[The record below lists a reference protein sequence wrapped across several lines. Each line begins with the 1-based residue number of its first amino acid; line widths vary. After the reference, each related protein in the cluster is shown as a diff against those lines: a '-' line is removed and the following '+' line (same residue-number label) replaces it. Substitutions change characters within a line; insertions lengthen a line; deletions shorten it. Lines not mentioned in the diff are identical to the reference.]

1 MTTQEKREFA
11 LTLTL
16 EADQI
21 AKFIESI
28 PAKKFVRLHQR
39 CFKDHY
45 LSKPAVLG
53 NAEFLDEI
61 GIWDTISEKY
71 REFFNELGLDKA
83 CEWLGSDTPREY
95 VQYEMGLTQ
104 LDEQDLEDSY
114 DMFAELY
121 GETWSGWGYDAFICE
136 VVEGYYEYMNLEGL
150 TELDGQE
157 LEA

>member
-16 EADQI
+16 EADKI

-45 LSKPAVLG
+45 LSQPAVLG

-61 GIWDTISEKY
+61 DIWDTISEKY

-95 VQYEMGLTQ
+95 VQYEMGLDIE
-104 LDEQDLEDSY
+104 LDDEELEDCY
-114 DMFAELY
+114 DIFGELY
-121 GETWSGWGYDAFICE
+121 GTTWSGWGYDAFICE
-136 VVEGYYEYMNLEGL
+136 IVEGYYVSMNQ
-150 TELDGQE
+150 DQE